1 MKDLQ
6 IELFTAQTAVD
17 AGLIEAIKRGETK
30 ITGSYELTADGFLQY
45 EQNNFIFKDKFGNL
59 RCGRFT
65 ETFHDIAEI
74 NMFAALFLEEG
85 IKKPSILKI

>member
-17 AGLIEAIKRGETK
+17 AGLIEAVKRGEAK
-30 ITGSYELTADGFLQY
+30 ITGSYKITPEGFLQY
-45 EQNNFIFKDKFGNL
+45 EQNNFVFKDRFGNL
-59 RCGRFT
+59 RAGKFI

-74 NMFAALFLEEG
+74 TLFSALFLEEKVKSRQ
-85 IKKPSILKI
+85 I